1 MTKEDIIAESQ
12 EARKMYDGLLEL
24 RKSLDALRKTVSQGA
39 ALETRGDCRTRRDR
53 RDKEQD
59 SRL

>member
-24 RKSLDALRKTVSQGA
+24 RKSLDALRKTVSR
-39 ALETRGDCRTRRDR
+39 ERRLKKR
-53 RDKEQD
+53 RLSYSKRQK
-59 SRL
+59 R